1 MRIFI
6 PSSLPRPTMS
16 KLFQT
21 QKVGMAVLKS
31 FRTSS
36 VKRFL
41 VTLSVAA
48 VGVVTLSACS
58 DNEVADVSLGIF
70 TLKDIK
76 LNSFV
81 DPLVPGVTCHVASIE
96 ANLSLSDPS
105 DSAVSCRQT
114 GEITPAMIARI
125 KKGKA
130 GEVVFEKSKSVFLKT
145 LKIRRIFDEESQTLM
160 YLSYSTRETSGSF
173 KHSLSTVPLW
183 GTAAYVPPQ
192 VQATNEGVKQS
203 DQAKSF

>member
-1 MRIFI
+1 MRWKKMLAASCIA
-6 PSSLPRPTMS
+6 LAG
-16 KLFQT
+16 L
-21 QKVGMAVLKS
+21 A
-31 FRTSS
+31 
-36 VKRFL
+36 
-41 VTLSVAA
+41 TLT
-48 VGVVTLSACS
+48 GCS
-58 DNEVADVSLGIF
+58 ENEVADVSLGIF

-114 GEITPAMIARI
+114 GEITPEMIARI
-125 KKGKA
+125 KKGKT
-130 GEVVFEKSKSVFLKT
+130 GEVVFEKSKSIFLKT
-145 LKIRRIFDEESQTLM
+145 LKIRRIFDEDSQTLM

-183 GTAAYVPPQ
+183 GTAAYVKPQ
-192 VQATNEGVKQS
+192 PVAAKEGS
-203 DQAKSF
+203 PLTDRTKSF

>member
-1 MRIFI
+1 MKKTI
-6 PSSLPRPTMS
+6 L
-16 KLFQT
+16 
-21 QKVGMAVLKS
+21 
-31 FRTSS
+31 
-36 VKRFL
+36 
-41 VTLSVAA
+41 
-48 VGVVTLSACS
+48 VVTLSILGMVSLTACS

-81 DPLVPGVTCHVASIE
+81 DPLVHGVTCHVASIE

-114 GEITPAMIARI
+114 GEITPEMIARI
-125 KKGKA
+125 KKGKT

-173 KHSLSTVPLW
+173 KHSLSTIPLW
-183 GTAAYVPPQ
+183 GTAAYVAPHPK
-192 VQATNEGVKQS
+192 TETMHSNDSSKNQS
-203 DQAKSF
+203 F